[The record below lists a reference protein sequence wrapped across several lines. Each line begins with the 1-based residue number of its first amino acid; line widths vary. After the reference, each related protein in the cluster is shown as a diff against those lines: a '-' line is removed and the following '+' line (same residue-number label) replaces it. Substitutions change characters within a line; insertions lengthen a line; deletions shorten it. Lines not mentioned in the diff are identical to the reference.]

1 MITRSTSIWQ
11 SVFYSFCVV
20 TTFSGIYEVFEW
32 LLTLVM
38 SPQDAESYNGQQ
50 GDPWDA
56 QKDIAIAMIG
66 SLLAIP
72 FVKLVYPN
80 DKRAN
85 WYDAA
90 AGKKT
95 FS

>member
-1 MITRSTSIWQ
+1 MKHRG
-11 SVFYSFCVV
+11 VLL
-20 TTFSGIYEVFEW
+20 
-32 LLTLVM
+32 LLTAAFLGITLI

-85 WYDAA
+85 WYDAT